1 MAAMAKEEMESV
13 QSSEQ
18 ARTFWMAG
26 VLCAVGGASW
36 LVNGMVN
43 GVVSLVTSQPYGV
56 ISPPYGMVFAIADIF
71 WVVIQSLLLIGV
83 VGLVLSGAA
92 PGWFGGIALGL
103 ALLGRVDFVVAEIHS
118 LINVLTIGED
128 TSVLLPLGALT
139 TAVGM
144 TLVGIAVLRAKRW
157 GGWQR
162 FTPFLAGI
170 YPFVAMFP
178 FIFITSEPNALA
190 IAGWGL
196 PWLLLGYALWSS
208 AGERRTPWS
217 APAQ

>member
-1 MAAMAKEEMESV
+1 MESV
-13 QSSEQ
+13 QSLE
-18 ARTFWMAG
+18 RTRRLGKVQTAG
-26 VLCAVGGASW
+26 VLCAVDGAGW

-56 ISPPYGMVFAIADIF
+56 ISQPYGMVFAIADIF

-83 VGLVLSGAA
+83 VGLALSGAA

-103 ALLGRVDFVVAEIHS
+103 TLLGRVDFVVAETHS

-162 FTPFLAGI
+162 FTPLLVGI

-178 FIFITSEPNALA
+178 FLLITGEPNIPA
-190 IAGWGL
+190 ITGWGL
-196 PWLLLGYALWSS
+196 PWLLLGYAIWTN
-208 AGERRTPWS
+208 ARERRTPQS
-217 APAQ
+217 APVQ